1 MREAERVGMGLGP
14 ESTAASFK
22 ADPQR
27 AAWLALPKRLFL
39 ALLVFDTLFVA
50 VYFAWI
56 ALGWNS
62 SKLFELFNL
71 DIEANLPSWYAGVQ
85 LFVIAI
91 GYLVLGSRLVPDR
104 RKTAVLR
111 PLWLLMGVGYTLLS
125 ADEVAGFHERMGSAL
140 YRMKVFNIRFT
151 DQWMVL
157 YLLIAA
163 GLALVFGKQL
173 LRAWREWRFE
183 VLLFALGF
191 VVLASGGFLLEVAQ
205 IYRKWQGLGRLFEIG
220 IEEWLEML
228 GATIMVLPAYRILS
242 YAMTADDESEEGTGR
257 TK

>member
-1 MREAERVGMGLGP
+1 MGQGT
-14 ESTAASFK
+14 ESTTATGRP
-22 ADPQR
+22 DPQR

-39 ALLVFDTLFVA
+39 ALIAFDTLFVVA
-50 VYFAWI
+50 YFAFI

-71 DIEANLPSWYAGVQ
+71 DIEANLPSWYAGIQ
-85 LFVIAI
+85 LFVIAT

-163 GLALVFGKQL
+163 CLALVFGKQL

-183 VLLFALGF
+183 VLLLALGF
-191 VVLASGGFLLEVAQ
+191 MVLASGGFLLEVAQ
-205 IYRKWQGLGRLFEIG
+205 IYRKWQGFGHLFEIG

-242 YAMTADDESEEGTGR
+242 YAMTADAESDEGSGR
-257 TK
+257 AG